1 MADTDD
7 LLTPADVA
15 ARLAV
20 SVRSVRRYAD
30 SGLLAPVHLGRTV
43 RYRERD
49 VARLV
54 AKRNG
59 QPAPPGGQ
67 NGQRTADTPPVA
79 TMSDVTADVSA
90 ERSGKAAALAEVSA
104 AAVAALRDELAALRA
119 ENARLQAE
127 ATAKA
132 EAAGLWQGRAR
143 TLEEQVRQLT
153 AGTPP
158 PREDATPAPP
168 TDTTPAEDAGEVGE
182 GPAPLWRRVWWAIK
196 RA

>member
-15 ARLAV
+15 ARLSV
-20 SVRSVRRYAD
+20 SVRTVRRYAD
-30 SGLLAPVHLGRTV
+30 TGLLAPVHLGRSV

-49 VARLV
+49 VAHLV
-54 AKRNG
+54 AMRRG

-67 NGQRTADTPPVA
+67 NGQRTADMADMA
-79 TMSDVTADVSA
+79 TLSADVSD
-90 ERSGKAAALAEVSA
+90 EGSDKAAALAEVTA
-104 AAVAALRDELAALRA
+104 TAVAALRDELAALRA

-143 TLEEQVRQLT
+143 TLEEQVRQLAT
-153 AGTPP
+153 GRESRQGAPQASPAATGGAGGHE
-158 PREDATPAPP
+158 RD
-168 TDTTPAEDAGEVGE
+168 VGDLR
-182 GPAPLWRRVWWAIK
+182 PLERLRGAWRALRGG
-196 RA
+196 

>member
-1 MADTDD
+1 MADNDD

-15 ARLAV
+15 ARLAI

-30 SGLLAPVHLGRTV
+30 NGLLAPVHLGRTV

-49 VARLV
+49 VAQLV
-54 AKRNG
+54 AKRH
-59 QPAPPGGQ
+59 
-67 NGQRTADTPPVA
+67 GQRTPDTPPVA
-79 TMSDVTADVSA
+79 TMADVA
-90 ERSGKAAALAEVSA
+90 YDAADERSGEAVALAAVSV
-104 AAVAALRDELAALRA
+104 AAVEALRDELAALRA

-153 AGTPP
+153 AGS
-158 PREDATPAPP
+158 PP
-168 TDTTPAEDAGEVGE
+168 TPRQDAAQASPAGTSGAGDHEHSV
-182 GPAPLWRRVWWAIK
+182 ADLRPLGRLRRAWRALRGRTA
-196 RA
+196 

>member
-54 AKRNG
+54 AKRHR

-79 TMSDVTADVSA
+79 TMADVA
-90 ERSGKAAALAEVSA
+90 DDMAGERTGEAVVLAEVSA
-104 AAVAALRDELAALRA
+104 VAVAALRDELAALRA
-119 ENARLQAE
+119 ENARLHAE

-153 AGTPP
+153 AGATPT
-158 PREDATPAPP
+158 PRQDATPASP
-168 TDTTPAEDAGEVGE
+168 TNPSRAEDPE
-182 GPAPLWRRVWWAIK
+182 PLWRRVWRAIK